1 MTDPPTSLSVAPGVR
16 QALPSALRHPTVL
29 ALLRLSVAE
38 DVDPEGSEEAITVAP
53 QKDVT
58 SSATLDPNRRLEGR
72 IVAKEAG
79 IIAGLPLVEALF
91 RLMDADLSLTSA
103 VEEGDWVDAGQPVA
117 SVAGPGRSL
126 LTAERPALNFV
137 GRLSGIATRTRR
149 FVDAVAHTKADILDT
164 RKTLPGHRRP
174 DKYAVRQGGGRN
186 HRMGLYDMVLIKD
199 NHIDGAGGITPAV
212 RRVREVHGDD
222 YPIEV
227 EVKTLD
233 ELDEAL
239 ALSPDVILLDNMN
252 RNTLRRAVERTE
264 GRVPLEAS
272 GGVTL
277 DTVQAVAETGVNR
290 ISIGALTHSASMLD
304 VSIRAD

>member
-1 MTDPPTSLSVAPGVR
+1 
-16 QALPSALRHPTVL
+16 
-29 ALLRLSVAE
+29 VAE
-38 DVDPEGSEEAITVAP
+38 DVDPEGSEEAINVAP

-58 SSATLDPNRRLEGR
+58 SSATLDPDRRLEGR
-72 IVAKEAG
+72 LVAKEAG
-79 IIAGLPLVEALF
+79 VIAGLPLVEALF
-91 RLMDADLSLTSA
+91 RLVDADLSLTSA
-103 VEEGDWVDAGQPVA
+103 VEEGDRVDAGQPVA

>member
-1 MTDPPTSLSVAPGVR
+1 
-16 QALPSALRHPTVL
+16 
-29 ALLRLSVAE
+29 
-38 DVDPEGSEEAITVAP
+38 
-53 QKDVT
+53 
-58 SSATLDPNRRLEGR
+58 
-72 IVAKEAG
+72 
-79 IIAGLPLVEALF
+79 
-91 RLMDADLSLTSA
+91 
-103 VEEGDWVDAGQPVA
+103 
-117 SVAGPGRSL
+117 
-126 LTAERPALNFV
+126 
-137 GRLSGIATRTRR
+137 
-149 FVDAVAHTKADILDT
+149 
-164 RKTLPGHRRP
+164 
-174 DKYAVRQGGGRN
+174 
-186 HRMGLYDMVLIKD
+186 MGLYDMVLIKD